1 MQSGSA
7 EFRNA
12 REAMAS
18 PLAKRLFG
26 IDGVS
31 GAFFGSDFIT
41 VRAYALV
48 LVHKP

>member
-1 MQSGSA
+1 
-7 EFRNA
+7 
-12 REAMAS
+12 MAS

-48 LVHKP
+48 LVHKPSGMCLS